1 LKTQVHPRSD
11 GARPYIVLERTDH
24 PLSVD
29 FHEGI
34 SIQRAQE
41 IAEAIMHR

>member
-1 LKTQVHPRSD
+1 VPGNSD
-11 GARPYIVLERTDH
+11 

-34 SIQRAQE
+34 GISNAQE
-41 IAEAIMHR
+41 IAEAAMHR